1 MSANSVDYFVP
12 LLGEAGGWKGS
23 EVKGW
28 EFPGSLFQHA
38 SHCHCWYVYPPPP
51 HPQMP
56 ARTLLSLIDL
66 SCC

>member
-1 MSANSVDYFVP
+1 MSENLVDYFVP

-38 SHCHCWYVYPPPP
+38 SHCHCWYVSKVDWLASSIEKY
-51 HPQMP
+51 
-56 ARTLLSLIDL
+56 
-66 SCC
+66 